1 MDNYKQKLFLLCALL
16 VGCVLTSVATEFF
29 TTVYEPLKV
38 PAPKFS
44 EQQPAQVP
52 RLLKQNTQIGEP
64 QQKII
69 DSKSKSLDLQSK
81 NAEHKSHIIKQQ
93 QPNNASQNF
102 KKQSPNM
109 EQATAIININTAT
122 IAELDTLPGI
132 GPAIANRIV
141 EFRNQQ
147 PFTKIE
153 DIMLVKGIGKKKFAK
168 LRERITV
175 E

>member
-38 PAPKFS
+38 PAPKFL
-44 EQQPAQVP
+44 EQQPGQVP
-52 RLLKQNTQIGEP
+52 RLLKQNTQIEEP

-69 DSKSKSLDLQSK
+69 DGKSKILDLNSK
-81 NAEHKSHIIKQQ
+81 NAEHKAHFKNHQQ
-93 QPNNASQNF
+93 TNSASQNYN
-102 KKQSPNM
+102 KQSKNV